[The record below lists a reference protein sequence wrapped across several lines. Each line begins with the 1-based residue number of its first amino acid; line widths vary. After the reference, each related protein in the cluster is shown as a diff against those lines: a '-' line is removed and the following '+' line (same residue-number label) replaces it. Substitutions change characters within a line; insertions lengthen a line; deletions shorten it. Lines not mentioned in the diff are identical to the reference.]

1 LLRERRAQLP
11 PGAAAAADAVLAR
24 RTTLLRSLA
33 KADRTVPVGLKIRC
47 HGDYHLRQ
55 VLLKRNDFVITDFE
69 ASADRSVAAQR
80 RKSSP
85 LLDVASM
92 FRSFA
97 YARRMALQQVS
108 VISAAERGRYEP
120 QLDEWEEQTRQ
131 AFLAAYE
138 EVALAS
144 GLYGSF
150 ADMRPLLRLFEL
162 QAACADL
169 QQELLGRPDW
179 VGVPLRA
186 LAVLAA

>member
-1 LLRERRAQLP
+1 ML
-11 PGAAAAADAVLAR
+11 
-24 RTTLLRSLA
+24 
-33 KADRTVPVGLKIRC
+33 
-47 HGDYHLRQ
+47 
-55 VLLKRNDFVITDFE
+55 
-69 ASADRSVAAQR
+69 
-80 RKSSP
+80 
-85 LLDVASM
+85 
-92 FRSFA
+92 RSFA

-131 AFLAAYE
+131 AFLAAYD

-186 LAVLAA
+186 LAALAA